1 MLMFSLP
8 ALTALLSCSQGEA
21 QIVHCFGGRFALAS
35 VWEFR
40 MRGICAALLSVVCVR
55 VRACVCVCVCVCVR
69 VCGVCVAV
77 LSLWGVCVRVFV
89 CVWVCVRVGV
99 CVCALCA
106 LCMQAPDDDPSTRFE
121 VRSLKSFTT
130 KK

>member
-21 QIVHCFGGRFALAS
+21 QIVRCFGGRFALAS
-35 VWEFR
+35 VWEPR

-55 VRACVCVCVCVCVR
+55 VRACVCVCVR

-89 CVWVCVRVGV
+89 CVGVCACGCV
-99 CVCALCA
+99 CVCSLCSVHA
-106 LCMQAPDDDPSTRFE
+106 GSR
-121 VRSLKSFTT
+121 
-130 KK
+130 